1 MPSASG
7 SRSSSKCNVPLAM
20 SPNTASNVSI
30 ASTQQRLCAAARAT
44 TCSMRARPSSARWQA
59 ASGALLRELQRR
71 SAGCAITTLSPGS
84 QDRPRPACSNRG
96 GLCRRDGTVPPRDVP
111 GPYSDRQGVPCTRA
125 RPAAAAEAR
134 RSAFAKERRPR
145 PRRPARSR
153 PSCLCAV
160 CATW

>member
-1 MPSASG
+1 MPSTSG

-30 ASTQQRLCAAARAT
+30 ASTQQRLCATARAT

-71 SAGCAITTLSPGS
+71 SAGRAITTLSPGS

-96 GLCRRDGTVPPRDVP
+96 GLCRRDGTVPPREVP
-111 GPYSDRQGVPCTRA
+111 GPCSDRQGVACTPA
-125 RPAAAAEAR
+125 RPAAAAEAH
-134 RSAFAKERRPR
+134 RSASAKERQPR
-145 PRRPARSR
+145 PRCPARSR